1 MVARVENQNPKM
13 DVVLWGLAAVLV
25 VGSVVG
31 QYFFTDDSMLLRVA
45 GVSVAILVSAVMA
58 SRTVAG
64 KTFIVFWRESI
75 IELRKVVWPTRR
87 ETMQS
92 TLAVIV
98 MVFVMGLVLWSI
110 DAILVRVM
118 AWIIKGAV

>member
-1 MVARVENQNPKM
+1 MVASVENQNPKM
-13 DVVLWGLAAVLV
+13 AVVLWGLAAVLV